1 MRQNTSKEP
10 LWNGLSA
17 KLPAT
22 VRPIRS
28 SVGWRFWHMPIPPLR
43 DIDLCMPFADPRWP
57 EFMAAAETY
66 VVRGPESV
74 VEGAWA

>member
-1 MRQNTSKEP
+1 
-10 LWNGLSA
+10 
-17 KLPAT
+17 
-22 VRPIRS
+22 
-28 SVGWRFWHMPIPPLR
+28 MPIPPLR